1 MLQNNVSIAV
11 SPERARQRTATNT
24 TETMSQHNTL
34 SDIFSKVN
42 MSELPAM
49 SDHVTELLKLLNQDE
64 ASAEEIATVI
74 LKDASLT
81 TKLLQVV
88 NSAFY
93 SRSTPISSISRAIT
107 ALGLTTLK
115 ELAVSLALF
124 EDFIKAGVE
133 KEEISKLLA
142 LCFLSASQAKILCK
156 VKKINVPEEEVFICT
171 LLHQLGKLIILVYL
185 PELYRKTQELIDRG
199 YSDEFAAKTVLNDL
213 TFSAIGME
221 IARFWNFSEKIVLSM
236 GSNPPLPT
244 NKFDSQLYLLNVAA
258 FCNRL
263 TWIIC
268 YGSKLELGELI
279 LHYGPIMG
287 LNKREIFSLAGR
299 SVDVAEAIPDN
310 IIRFGLV
317 KLKVRAKIAQKE
329 KAS

>member
-1 MLQNNVSIAV
+1 MTPNK
-11 SPERARQRTATNT
+11 
-24 TETMSQHNTL
+24 TL
-34 SDIFSKVN
+34 SEIFSKVN

-49 SDHVTELLKLLNQDE
+49 SDHVQELLRLLNRDE
-64 ASAEEIATVI
+64 SSAEEIAEVI

-93 SRSTPISSISRAIT
+93 SRGGGSPISSISRAIT

-115 ELAVSLALF
+115 ELALSLALF
-124 EDFIKAGVE
+124 EDFLKAGIE

-142 LCFLSASQAKILCK
+142 LCFFSASQAKILCK
-156 VKKINVPEEEVFICT
+156 VKKINVQEEEVFICT

-199 YSDEFAAKTVLNDL
+199 YSDEFSAKTVLDDL
-213 TFSAIGME
+213 TFSTVGME
-221 IARFWNFSEKIVLSM
+221 IARFWNFSEKIILSM
-236 GSNPPLPT
+236 GDNPPQPT
-244 NKFDSQLYLLNVAA
+244 SKFDSQLYLLNVAA

-263 TWIIC
+263 TWTIC
-268 YGSKLELGELI
+268 YGSGLDLGELL

-287 LNKREIFSLAGR
+287 LSKKEAFGLANRSL
-299 SVDVAEAIPDN
+299 DVAEKIPDTV
-310 IIRFGLV
+310 IRFGLS
-317 KLKVRAKIAQKE
+317 KLKLREKISQKE
-329 KAS
+329 RACR

>member
-1 MLQNNVSIAV
+1 
-11 SPERARQRTATNT
+11 
-24 TETMSQHNTL
+24 
-34 SDIFSKVN
+34 
-42 MSELPAM
+42 
-49 SDHVTELLKLLNQDE
+49 
-64 ASAEEIATVI
+64 
-74 LKDASLT
+74 T

-93 SRSTPISSISRAIT
+93 SRGGAPISSISRAIT

-124 EDFIKAGVE
+124 EDFLKAGIE

-142 LCFLSASQAKILCK
+142 LCFFSASQAKILCK
-156 VKKINVPEEEVFICT
+156 VKNINVPEEEVFICT

-185 PELYRKTQELIDRG
+185 PELYRKTQELVDRG
-199 YSDEFAAKTVLNDL
+199 YSDEFAAKTILNDL
-213 TFSAIGME
+213 TFSAVGME

-236 GSNPPLPT
+236 GDNPPQPT

-263 TWIIC
+263 TWTIC
-268 YGSKLELGELI
+268 YGSGLDLGELI

-287 LNKREIFSLAGR
+287 LSKKEAFGLAGR
-299 SVDVAEAIPDN
+299 SLDIVEKIPDTV
-310 IIRFGLV
+310 IRFGLA
-317 KLKVRAKIAQKE
+317 KLKMREKISQKE
-329 KAS
+329 KACR

>member
-1 MLQNNVSIAV
+1 
-11 SPERARQRTATNT
+11 
-24 TETMSQHNTL
+24 
-34 SDIFSKVN
+34 
-42 MSELPAM
+42 M
-49 SDHVTELLKLLNQDE
+49 SDHVEELLRLLNRDE
-64 ASAEEIATVI
+64 SSAEEIAGII

-93 SRSTPISSISRAIT
+93 SRGTPISNVSRAIT
-107 ALGLTTLK
+107 ALGLTTVK

-142 LCFLSASQAKILCK
+142 LCFLSATQAKILCK
-156 VKKINVPEEEVFICT
+156 VKKINVPEEDVYICT

-185 PELYRKTQELIDRG
+185 PELYRKAQELIDRG

-213 TFSAIGME
+213 TFSTVGME

-236 GSNPPLPT
+236 GPNPPQPT

-263 TWIIC
+263 SWTLC
-268 YGSKLELGELI
+268 YGSNLELGELI
-279 LHYGPIMG
+279 LHYGPMMD
-287 LNKREIFSLAGR
+287 LSKREAFGLASKSL
-299 SVDVAEAIPDN
+299 DIAETMPDN
-310 IIRFGLV
+310 IIRFGLA

-329 KAS
+329 RASG

>member
-1 MLQNNVSIAV
+1 MIPNK
-11 SPERARQRTATNT
+11 
-24 TETMSQHNTL
+24 TL
-34 SDIFSKVN
+34 SEIFSKVN

-49 SDHVTELLKLLNQDE
+49 SDHVQELLSLLNRDDS
-64 ASAEEIATVI
+64 SAEEIAGII

-93 SRSTPISSISRAIT
+93 SRGTPISNVSRAIT

-115 ELAVSLALF
+115 ELAISLALF

-142 LCFLSASQAKILCK
+142 LCFVSASQAKILCK

-185 PELYRKTQELIDRG
+185 PELYRKAQELIDRG

-213 TFSAIGME
+213 TFSAVGME

-236 GSNPPLPT
+236 GQNPPQPT
-244 NKFDSQLYLLNVAA
+244 SKFDSQLYLLNVSA

-263 TWIIC
+263 TWILC
-268 YGSKLELGELI
+268 YGSNLELGELI

-287 LNKREIFSLAGR
+287 LSKKEAFGLANRSL
-299 SVDVAEAIPDN
+299 DVAEAMPDN
-310 IIRFGLV
+310 IIRFGLA
-317 KLKVRAKIAQKE
+317 KLKIRSKISQKGRAA
-329 KAS
+329 

>member
-1 MLQNNVSIAV
+1 M
-11 SPERARQRTATNT
+11 SPNK
-24 TETMSQHNTL
+24 TL

-49 SDHVTELLKLLNQDE
+49 SDHVQELLRLLNRDD
-64 ASAEEIATVI
+64 SNAEEISAVI

-93 SRSTPISSISRAIT
+93 SRGTPISNISRAIT

-124 EDFIKAGVE
+124 EDFLKAGVE

-142 LCFLSASQAKILCK
+142 LCFLSATQAKILCK

-171 LLHQLGKLIILVYL
+171 LLHQLGKLVILVYM
-185 PELYRKTQELIDRG
+185 PELYRKAQELIDRG

-213 TFSAIGME
+213 TFPTVGME

-236 GSNPPLPT
+236 GDNPPQPT
-244 NKFDSQLYLLNVAA
+244 SKFDSQLYLLNVAA

-268 YGSKLELGELI
+268 YGSSLELGELI
-279 LHYGPIMG
+279 LHYGPMMD
-287 LNKREIFSLAGR
+287 LNRREAFSLANR
-299 SVDVAEAIPDN
+299 SLDVAEAIPDS
-310 IIRFGLV
+310 IIRFGLA
-317 KLKVRAKIAQKE
+317 KLKIRAKITQKE
-329 KAS
+329 RASH

>member
-1 MLQNNVSIAV
+1 MGSDK
-11 SPERARQRTATNT
+11 
-24 TETMSQHNTL
+24 TL
-34 SDIFSKVN
+34 REIFSKVN

-49 SDHVTELLKLLNQDE
+49 SDHVEELLRLLNNDDS
-64 ASAEEIATVI
+64 SAEEIAGVI

-93 SRSTPISSISRAIT
+93 SRSAPITNISRAIT
-107 ALGLTTLK
+107 TLGLTTLK

-142 LCFLSASQAKILCK
+142 LCFVSASQAKILCK
-156 VKKINVPEEEVFICT
+156 AKKINVQEEEVFICT

-185 PELYRKTQELIDRG
+185 PELYRKAQELIDRG

-213 TFSAIGME
+213 TFSAVGME

-236 GSNPPLPT
+236 GQNPPQPT
-244 NKFDSQLYLLNVAA
+244 SKFDSQLYLLNVSA

-268 YGSKLELGELI
+268 YGSTLELGELL

-287 LNKREIFSLAGR
+287 LSKKEAFGLVNRSL
-299 SVDVAEAIPDN
+299 DVAEAMSDN
-310 IIRFGLV
+310 IIRFGLA
-317 KLKVRAKIAQKE
+317 KLKIRTKITQKAT
-329 KAS
+329 ASR

>member
-1 MLQNNVSIAV
+1 MS
-11 SPERARQRTATNT
+11 SNT
-24 TETMSQHNTL
+24 TL
-34 SDIFSKVN
+34 SEIFSTVN

-49 SDHVTELLKLLNQDE
+49 SDHVQDLLRLLNRDE
-64 ASAEEIATVI
+64 SSVEEISEVI

-93 SRSTPISSISRAIT
+93 SRGTPISNISRAIT
-107 ALGLTTLK
+107 ALGLNTLK

-124 EDFIKAGVE
+124 EDFIRAGVE

-142 LCFLSASQAKILCK
+142 LCFVSASQAKILCK

-171 LLHQLGKLIILVYL
+171 LLHHLGKIIILVYL
-185 PELYRKTQELIDRG
+185 PELYRKAQELIDRG

-213 TFSAIGME
+213 TFSTVGME

-236 GSNPPLPT
+236 GDKPPQPT

-263 TWIIC
+263 TWIFC
-268 YGSKLELGELI
+268 YGTSLDLGELL

-287 LNKREIFSLAGR
+287 INRREAFGLVNRSL
-299 SVDVAEAIPDN
+299 DVAEGMSDN
-310 IIRFGLV
+310 IIRFGLA
-317 KLKVRAKIAQKE
+317 KLKIRAKIRQHEA
-329 KAS
+329 ASS

>member
-1 MLQNNVSIAV
+1 MGPNK
-11 SPERARQRTATNT
+11 
-24 TETMSQHNTL
+24 TL

-49 SDHVTELLKLLNQDE
+49 SDHVEELLRLLNRD
-64 ASAEEIATVI
+64 ASSAEEISGVI

-93 SRSTPISSISRAIT
+93 SRGTPISKISRAIT
-107 ALGLTTLK
+107 ALGLTTVK

-124 EDFIKAGVE
+124 EDFLKAGVE

-142 LCFLSASQAKILCK
+142 LCFLGASQAKILCK

-171 LLHQLGKLIILVYL
+171 LLHQLGKLIILVYM
-185 PELYRKTQELIDRG
+185 PELYRKAQELIDRG

-213 TFSAIGME
+213 TFATVGME

-236 GSNPPLPT
+236 GDNPPQPT

-268 YGSKLELGELI
+268 YGTGLELGELI
-279 LHYGPIMG
+279 LHYGPMMDLSRKEAFG
-287 LNKREIFSLAGR
+287 LANRSL
-299 SVDVAEAIPDN
+299 DVAEAIPDK
-310 IIRFGLV
+310 IIRFGLA
-317 KLKVRAKIAQKE
+317 KLKIRAKISQKE
-329 KAS
+329 RASR

>member
-1 MLQNNVSIAV
+1 MTPNK
-11 SPERARQRTATNT
+11 
-24 TETMSQHNTL
+24 TL
-34 SDIFSKVN
+34 SEIFSKVN

-49 SDHVTELLKLLNQDE
+49 SDHVQELLRLLNRDE
-64 ASAEEIATVI
+64 SSAEEIAEVI

-93 SRSTPISSISRAIT
+93 SRGGAPISSISRAIT

-124 EDFIKAGVE
+124 EDFLKAGIE

-142 LCFLSASQAKILCK
+142 LCFFSASQAKILCK

-185 PELYRKTQELIDRG
+185 PELYRKTQELVDRG
-199 YSDEFAAKTVLNDL
+199 YSDEFAAKTILNDL
-213 TFSAIGME
+213 TFSAVGME

-236 GSNPPLPT
+236 GDNPPQPT
-244 NKFDSQLYLLNVAA
+244 SKFDSQLYLLNVAA

-263 TWIIC
+263 TWAIC
-268 YGSKLELGELI
+268 YGSGLDLGELI

-287 LNKREIFSLAGR
+287 LSKKEAFGLAGR
-299 SVDVAEAIPDN
+299 SLDVAEKIPDTV
-310 IIRFGLV
+310 IRFGLS
-317 KLKVRAKIAQKE
+317 KLKLRDKISKKE
-329 KAS
+329 KACR

>member
-1 MLQNNVSIAV
+1 M
-11 SPERARQRTATNT
+11 SPNT
-24 TETMSQHNTL
+24 TL

-49 SDHVTELLKLLNQDE
+49 SDHVQELLRLLNRDE
-64 ASAEEIATVI
+64 SSAEEIAGVI

-93 SRSTPISSISRAIT
+93 SRGVPISNISRAIT

-115 ELAVSLALF
+115 ELALSLALF
-124 EDFIKAGVE
+124 EDFLKAGVE
-133 KEEISKLLA
+133 KEEIAKLLS
-142 LCFLSASQAKILCK
+142 LCFVSASQAKILCK
-156 VKKINVPEEEVFICT
+156 VKRINVPEEEVFICT
-171 LLHQLGKLIILVYL
+171 LLHHLGKIIILVYL
-185 PELYRKTQELIDRG
+185 PELYRKAQDLIDKG
-199 YSDEFAAKTVLNDL
+199 YSDEFSAKTILNDL
-213 TFSAIGME
+213 TFSEVGME

-236 GSNPPLPT
+236 GDTPPQPT

-268 YGSKLELGELI
+268 YGSTLELAELL
-279 LHYGPIMG
+279 LHYNPIMD
-287 LNKREIFSLAGR
+287 LNRREVFALANKSL
-299 SVDVAEAIPDN
+299 DVAEAIPDR
-310 IIRFGLV
+310 IIRFGLT
-317 KLKVRAKIAQKE
+317 KLKIRAKISQKE
-329 KAS
+329 RASR